1 MSDEL
6 VQEFCQDVRAILEEL
21 SPLIDSIEFK
31 NIRPSDLESFGQKVD
46 RIMGAAKSLGYE
58 SIGTISELCKAVS
71 YKASQSQDPNL
82 VRIVTGILAEALEAL
97 SVLVKSL
104 ETNGK
109 ELSDDPQVLATC
121 SRLNFLQNKLAFI
134 QRSSV
139 AVDDPELAKIT
150 LSRDELNKSKQS

>member
-1 MSDEL
+1 VSDEL

-97 SVLVKSL
+97 SVLVK
-104 ETNGK
+104 
-109 ELSDDPQVLATC
+109 
-121 SRLNFLQNKLAFI
+121 
-134 QRSSV
+134 
-139 AVDDPELAKIT
+139 
-150 LSRDELNKSKQS
+150 